1 MGLKKL
7 FRKFSGW
14 SRKMLLLLPK
24 KQTSSIMLGLG
35 PLPPGAP
42 APLPPPAPPSSSPAP
57 NDTDYSNQGDDESST
72 STYQQAPTMFFVIA
86 GMASMLFLIIVAIAL
101 LCYSH
106 YMNHYHYRLQNN
118 ESSAGLNSSSAD
130 DNGGGGASPDDQ
142 DDFNNSVRSSRDH
155 DDDADDDVVHQ
166 FETMILVRVPGTQE
180 PMYFAHPAPLPPDL
194 KSSCLSS
201 ASASNMQ
208 EEAGAARS
216 SNMDDT
222 RPFSTPIS
230 ETGDILELQ
239 HLVGMQ
245 QQQLKLVPINLSQV
259 VVELGKTHETTSL
272 ED

>member
-1 MGLKKL
+1 
-7 FRKFSGW
+7 
-14 SRKMLLLLPK
+14 
-24 KQTSSIMLGLG
+24 
-35 PLPPGAP
+35 
-42 APLPPPAPPSSSPAP
+42 
-57 NDTDYSNQGDDESST
+57 
-72 STYQQAPTMFFVIA
+72 MFFVIA

-118 ESSAGLNSSSAD
+118 ESSAGLNSSAD